1 MRFAEPIWCAREL
14 CLESG
19 SLYLFHRTDRSCQPH
34 GSLWGILDKVAE
46 GSVCLESSTLDMR
59 SFRLWYSVDG
69 SYRFCRLATPAKL
82 RDYVANL
89 ICYECE
95 CHAGRAAVRALT
107 MVASHGR

>member
-1 MRFAEPIWCAREL
+1 MRFAEPIWYAREL

-34 GSLWGILDKVAE
+34 GSLWGIFDLFEDDT
-46 GSVCLESSTLDMR
+46 VCQESSTLDMR
-59 SFRLWYSVDG
+59 SFRLWHSVDG
-69 SYRFCRLATPAKL
+69 SSHFCRLATMAEL
-82 RDYVANL
+82 CDYVANL

-95 CHAGRAAVRALT
+95 CHAGRAAMRART